1 MMLMLISGHWTGTQ
15 FQTGGREPVYDD
27 DDDDV
32 NIGTLDWYTVSN
44 WWQGACV

>member
-15 FQTGGREPVYDD
+15 FQTDGREPVYDV
-27 DDDDV
+27 DV

-44 WWQGACV
+44 